1 MTQTIFQTATPTP
14 VVDFSPTKQY
24 PSFSGL
30 INQTLTVSAL
40 TAGQSNTIT
49 YAQVLGGII
58 NHNTSSSAYTDT
70 LPTAALLVP
79 EIEGVEVGTTI
90 RFLIRNT
97 SAGAGTI
104 TVAVGTGGTSKGN
117 TLTIPYLTQME
128 FLLVVTAVGA
138 TPTYDLYPMGN
149 QTF

>member
-1 MTQTIFQTATPTP
+1 MTQAVFQTATPNP
-14 VVDFSPTKQY
+14 VVDFVPTKQY

-79 EIEGVEVGTTI
+79 EIEGVEVGSTI